1 MLLIAY
7 DDLPHQVQ
15 LIRPQARDGAARS
28 PQRSPRCDFL
38 ALRMASR
45 NAAAASAAA
54 GAAASATS
62 ARYKQLLPT
71 GKLLFEG
78 LEVIRAVASVEDSKG
93 DDIKMCGTLVQ
104 LLPVDAGNLVGG
116 I

>member
-1 MLLIAY
+1 M
-7 DDLPHQVQ
+7 
-15 LIRPQARDGAARS
+15 
-28 PQRSPRCDFL
+28 

-45 NAAAASAAA
+45 NAAAASAAAGAAASAAA